1 MQPGT
6 KRFLHFLQS
15 WLINTL
21 AVLVAW
27 YIVPGI
33 HFGQNSN
40 FVAPFIASLV
50 LGILNAFIR
59 PVLMLLALPL
69 LIFTLGLFT
78 LVINALLLYFVG
90 ILLAPH
96 FQVDS
101 FGAAF
106 LGALIISVVS
116 IALNI
121 LTGAGSTRVT
131 LSRRRPPPKSN
142 DDNGPVI
149 DV

>member
-1 MQPGT
+1 
-6 KRFLHFLQS
+6 
-15 WLINTL
+15 
-21 AVLVAW
+21 
-27 YIVPGI
+27 
-33 HFGQNSN
+33 
-40 FVAPFIASLV
+40 
-50 LGILNAFIR
+50 
-59 PVLMLLALPL
+59 MLLALPL

-96 FQVDS
+96 FQVES

-121 LTGAGSTRVT
+121 LTGAGSARVT
-131 LSRRRPPPKSN
+131 FSRRRPPPKSN
-142 DDNGPVI
+142 DGNGPVI

>member
-1 MQPGT
+1 MRPGT
-6 KRFLHFLQS
+6 KRLLRFLEA

-21 AVLVAW
+21 AVLVAY

-33 HFGQNSN
+33 HFGPGSG
-40 FVAPFIASLV
+40 FLAPFIASFV
-50 LGILNAFIR
+50 LGMLNAFIR
-59 PVLMLLALPL
+59 PILLLLALPL
-69 LIFTLGLFT
+69 LLFTLGLFM

-90 ILLAPH
+90 ILLAPY

-106 LGALIISVVS
+106 FGAIIISVVA
-116 IALNI
+116 IILHA
-121 LTGAGSTRVT
+121 LTGAGGGRV
-131 LSRRRPPPKSN
+131 SFHRRPRPPQSG
-142 DDNGPVI
+142 DDDHPVI